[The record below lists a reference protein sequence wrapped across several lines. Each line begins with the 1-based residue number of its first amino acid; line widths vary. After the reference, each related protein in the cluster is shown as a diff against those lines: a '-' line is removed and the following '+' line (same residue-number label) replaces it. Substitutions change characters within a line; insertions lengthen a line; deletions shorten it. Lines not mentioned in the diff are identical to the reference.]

1 MLFRVLDI
9 TFSLIGLALFS
20 PVMIIITILG
30 AFDTGSP
37 FFLQYRLGRDKKPF
51 LLFKFR
57 TMRLNTISQPS
68 HLADRDA
75 ITPLGRFLRKSKLD
89 EMPQLFNVLIG
100 DMSLVGPRP
109 GLIDHGELTKVRDSL
124 GVFRLR
130 PGVTGLSQIN
140 GIDMSEPYKLAKM
153 DAEMIGSFS
162 VWFYLHCLVL
172 TLLGRGRGDRIK

>member
-109 GLIDHGELTKVRDSL
+109 GLIDHGELTKVRDRL

-140 GIDMSEPYKLAKM
+140 GIDMSTPKILAET
-153 DAEMIGSFS
+153 DALMIDQMSAAT
-162 VWFYLHCLVL
+162 YLKYIFATVF
-172 TLLGRGRGDRIK
+172 GRTTVI